1 LLDFKKP
8 ILHSVLNK
16 DNKPN
21 KLISEKSPYLL
32 QHAYNPVDWYAWG
45 DEAFEKAK
53 KEDKPIFLSIGYSTC
68 YWCHVMEREIFENEK
83 MAELM
88 NKYFV
93 SIKVDR
99 EERPDVDRVYMTA
112 LQAMTGSGGW
122 PMSMFLTPALK
133 PFYGATYIPPN
144 SKYNMPGFEDL
155 VTEIHNAWKTRRDE
169 IEKSSDTIIK
179 HIGQFTAQKS
189 EKTSLNE
196 GIFKKAAEQFKG
208 GFDEEYG
215 GFGGAPKFPRPVG
228 FNFLL
233 RAYKRFSLHRG
244 EIQRGADTL
253 RMVVRTLFQ
262 MAKGGI
268 YDHLGGGFHRYS
280 VDKFWIVPH
289 FEKMLYDQAQLV
301 SVYLDA
307 YQLTKE
313 KFFADTAEDVL
324 KYVERKLTHNDGGFY
339 SAEDAESA
347 LDASNPDEKEEGAFY
362 VWEKSEIDNL
372 LGEKNSEVFCFYFG
386 VGSRGNAPAGSD
398 PHNVFENK
406 NILYNA
412 RSLSETANKFEIS
425 TDEAHKI
432 ISESKKILFEAREKR
447 PEPHLDD
454 KILTSWNGLMISAFA
469 KAYNIFSDEK
479 YIELAKKSADFIL
492 KNLYKGK
499 VLMHRFRDDEA
510 RFDGTLEDYAFFIQA
525 LVDLYESCF
534 DEGFLERAIEMT
546 NLMIKYLYDDSDGG
560 FFDTSDNDKSILVRT
575 KEDYD
580 SAEPTGNSIAIMNL
594 LRLSQLTEN
603 KDYYDKAEKSLE
615 LFSGKMTAQPYATPQ
630 MLCAL
635 DFSLTKPKQII
646 ISGKRND
653 KVALDMIHEVHAHYI
668 PNKILIFAEAGKQN
682 KLIPYLSSIIKPI
695 DKTTVYICENYT
707 CKLPTSDL
715 SEFKK
720 MLEEN

>member
-1 LLDFKKP
+1 MSL
-8 ILHSVLNK
+8 
-16 DNKPN
+16 KPN

-32 QHAYNPVDWYAWG
+32 QHAYNPVDWFAWG

-144 SKYNMPGFEDL
+144 AKYNMPGFEDL
-155 VTEIHNAWKTRRDE
+155 VTEIHNAWISRRDE

-189 EKTSLNE
+189 ESTALNE

-233 RAYKRFSLHRG
+233 RIYPHSSPLQGEAGKGYNDHISPLRG
-244 EIQRGADTL
+244 KTQRGVGDETL

-313 KFFADTAEDVL
+313 KFFADTAGDVL
-324 KYVERKLTHNDGGFY
+324 SYVERKLMHSDGGFY

-347 LDASNPDEKEEGAFY
+347 LDASNPDVKEEGAFY
-362 VWEKSEIDNL
+362 VWEKSEIDEL

-386 VGSRGNAPAGSD
+386 TGSRGNAPAGSD

-406 NILYNA
+406 NILYNT

-432 ISESKKILFEAREKR
+432 ISEWKKILFDVREKR
-447 PEPHLDD
+447 PHPHLDD
-454 KILTSWNGLMISAFA
+454 KILTSWNGLMISAYA

-479 YIELAKKSADFIL
+479 YIELAKKGADFIL
-492 KNLYKGK
+492 KNLYKEK
-499 VLMHRFRDDEA
+499 FLMHRYRDGEA
-510 RFDGTLEDYAFFIQA
+510 
-525 LVDLYESCF
+525 
-534 DEGFLERAIEMT
+534 
-546 NLMIKYLYDDSDGG
+546 
-560 FFDTSDNDKSILVRT
+560 
-575 KEDYD
+575 
-580 SAEPTGNSIAIMNL
+580 
-594 LRLSQLTEN
+594 
-603 KDYYDKAEKSLE
+603 
-615 LFSGKMTAQPYATPQ
+615 
-630 MLCAL
+630 
-635 DFSLTKPKQII
+635 
-646 ISGKRND
+646 
-653 KVALDMIHEVHAHYI
+653 
-668 PNKILIFAEAGKQN
+668 
-682 KLIPYLSSIIKPI
+682 
-695 DKTTVYICENYT
+695 TV
-707 CKLPTSDL
+707 
-715 SEFKK
+715 
-720 MLEEN
+720 

>member
-1 LLDFKKP
+1 MNQ
-8 ILHSVLNK
+8 NK
-16 DNKPN
+16 KPN

-45 DEAFEKAK
+45 EEAFEKAK

-155 VTEIHNAWKTRRDE
+155 IAEIHNAWKTRRDE
-169 IEKSSDTIIK
+169 IKKSSDTIIK
-179 HIGQFTAQKS
+179 HIGQFTAQKL
-189 EKTSLNE
+189 EKTALNE
-196 GIFKKAAEQFKG
+196 EIFNKAANQFKG

-233 RAYKRFSLHRG
+233 RMYSHSSPLQSKTRLGEGETERG
-244 EIQRGADTL
+244 VL
-253 RMVVRTLFQ
+253 RMVLRTLFQ

-324 KYVERKLTHNDGGFY
+324 HYVERKLTHNSGGFY

-347 LDASNPDEKEEGAFY
+347 LDASNPHDKEEGTFY
-362 VWEKSEIDNL
+362 VWGKSEIDNL

-386 VGSRGNAPAGSD
+386 AGSRGNAPAGSD

-432 ISESKKILFEAREKR
+432 IEESKKVLFTAREKR
-447 PEPHLDD
+447 PRPHLDD

-469 KAYNIFSDEK
+469 KAYNILGNEK

-492 KNLYKGK
+492 KNLYKEK
-499 VLMHRFRDDEA
+499 VLMHRFRDGEA

-525 LVDLYESCF
+525 LVDLFESCF
-534 DEGFLERAIEMT
+534 DEGYLEKAIELT
-546 NLMIKYLYDDSDGG
+546 DIMIKYFYDDSDSG
-560 FFDTSDNDKSILVRT
+560 FFDTSDKDKSILVRT

-646 ISGKRND
+646 IAGKRND
-653 KVALDMIHEVHAHYI
+653 KLAQDMIHEVHTHYI
-668 PNKILIFAEAGKQN
+668 PNKILIFAEAGKEN
-682 KLIPYLSSIIKPI
+682 KLIPFLESIIKPI
-695 DKTTVYICENYT
+695 DKTTAYICENYT
-707 CKLPTSDL
+707 CKLPVSDL
-715 SEFKK
+715 NEFRKL
-720 MLEEN
+720 LEE